1 MSICENC
8 STESPEDLETIN
20 HLVRIRVKSKPL
32 ATHYVAC
39 IKYIGSARGIPI
51 LGRGGPFILR
61 TMIQQNPSN
70 IPLTMT
76 YVIYNELSQSGR
88 NPNNMAVISMLFQT
102 IPKAA
107 TKVQKFTSFHSGTSP
122 FVCVFFLQ
130 ALAGVF
136 QDLLTRQEDFLK
148 ALRGLFREIVR
159 VLRYEIDFVDFCRAL
174 MHDDHESPIRNEI
187 HGIKVRR
194 QWKKKRTKENSKKI
208 PRIVTSFPSLI

>member
-1 MSICENC
+1 MPSKPKGKRREESRYFLIYVFVQLTKVGQDLLMSICENC

-107 TKVQKFTSFHSGTSP
+107 TKVHISHHFTLALVSP
-122 FVCVFFLQ
+122 FVCVCFFFFRRW
-130 ALAGVF
+130 LAS
-136 QDLLTRQEDFLK
+136 
-148 ALRGLFREIVR
+148 FRI
-159 VLRYEIDFVDFCRAL
+159 C
-174 MHDDHESPIRNEI
+174 
-187 HGIKVRR
+187 
-194 QWKKKRTKENSKKI
+194 
-208 PRIVTSFPSLI
+208 